1 MEALQTGLKTIN
13 EGLPADVYIPFIT
26 QSTRN
31 HAVLG
36 IFAEE
41 SRIFVTRQRAPYMIC
56 VELYRPE
63 EENKYNMLK
72 QKKESTQKSGEK
84 GLINRLKSGISNV
97 SIAKIVK

>member
-72 QKKESTQKSGEK
+72 QKTTQKSGEK
-84 GLINRLKSGISNV
+84 GLINRLKSGISTV